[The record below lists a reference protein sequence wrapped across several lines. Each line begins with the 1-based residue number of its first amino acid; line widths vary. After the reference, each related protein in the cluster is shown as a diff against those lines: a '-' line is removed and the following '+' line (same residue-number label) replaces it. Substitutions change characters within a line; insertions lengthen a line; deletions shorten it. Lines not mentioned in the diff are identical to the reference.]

1 MSYEMH
7 NNFIQPTGD
16 PLHNSNVSILPAPLR
31 ALVCILCWS
40 VSRGHCHFL
49 RAPGGCPLPTFTA
62 SVCIICRRVSFSS
75 VHLCQCIGPIFADS
89 GVNFLDV
96 HCRWHLFLID
106 FLQSVP
112 LSSSFFVL
120 ICPIQSRG
128 SKAEEWG
135 RSLVIL
141 YTRVRPACGK
151 TLHHVSC
158 VSHKHR
164 TILS

>member
-1 MSYEMH
+1 MKCTTISYNQH
-7 NNFIQPTGD
+7 GIHFITPMFLSFQHLSGLWCASSAEVFQGAIAT
-16 PLHNSNVSILPAPLR
+16 SSELR
-31 ALVCILCWS
+31 
-40 VSRGHCHFL
+40 
-49 RAPGGCPLPTFTA
+49 GGCPLPTFTA